1 MLQIININKKY
12 DGNKEYSVKDAS
24 YTFNNNGLYLI
35 TGSSGAGKTT
45 LLGIMSGIDQE
56 YEGEIKYNDITINK
70 TNSTNYRCQ
79 ISTIVFQDINLIDSL
94 NVEDNLKIAF
104 ELSGERY
111 SKEKCTEI
119 LKKVNLPD
127 WPDDLDHFLKKKTSE
142 LSGGQ
147 KQRIAIAR
155 AIIRKSK
162 ILFLDEPTSSL
173 DEKNSKE
180 IISILAGLAKEVL
193 IIVVTH
199 IPDWFKEQNITD
211 ILEMEKGVI
220 KTHKAILNNTNVQLP
235 KEKKEKKKSL
245 SFKTSLKIGLKS
257 LFLRPVKLFF
267 ALLLTVISLTSFS
280 LFLGLKN
287 INTNHVLINNQFNDN
302 NSICIVSSN
311 AKKHQNFFATST
323 YATSGFLTEQINTLN
338 SNDAHRIF
346 EANIYSPNF
355 IKRDYS
361 YNTYNYPLIGFITK
375 RTFSNCFLE
384 LWSEDDPNFIQDER
398 LKDNTNCHFPSNDY
412 EVAISSIY
420 AEFLMK
426 YSVYEVSNINE
437 LIGKYLGSYKIV
449 NIYTTRD
456 NYILSPLV
464 EKLDTVTAEL
474 DGLRNSDSY
483 SQLLYV
489 RPGFYEYYKTLP
501 GFSDDDEGED
511 QIANLQTSK
520 IKEAKKEKT
529 IYYYA
534 YEAKDKHTAKKITD
548 SLTIKKDDLI
558 YEANVLN
565 VYNQRIFNT
574 TIMEGPGAMLI
585 FSLIILFLSISII
598 SLILL
603 FSSNY
608 KREIYTYGI
617 LKALGCSNKG
627 IDKIIIYE
635 SIIVSILVF
644 ASVSI
649 VTSIVYLLLNMN
661 YRIEMLSIDWLF
673 IITNF
678 VIILF
683 ISLIVSLIN
692 FIKVIKTNTSKL
704 LKNK

>member
-1 MLQIININKKY
+1 M
-12 DGNKEYSVKDAS
+12 
-24 YTFNNNGLYLI
+24 
-35 TGSSGAGKTT
+35 
-45 LLGIMSGIDQE
+45 
-56 YEGEIKYNDITINK
+56 
-70 TNSTNYRCQ
+70 
-79 ISTIVFQDINLIDSL
+79 
-94 NVEDNLKIAF
+94 
-104 ELSGERY
+104 
-111 SKEKCTEI
+111 
-119 LKKVNLPD
+119 
-127 WPDDLDHFLKKKTSE
+127 
-142 LSGGQ
+142 
-147 KQRIAIAR
+147 
-155 AIIRKSK
+155 
-162 ILFLDEPTSSL
+162 
-173 DEKNSKE
+173 
-180 IISILAGLAKEVL
+180 
-193 IIVVTH
+193 
-199 IPDWFKEQNITD
+199 
-211 ILEMEKGVI
+211 
-220 KTHKAILNNTNVQLP
+220 
-235 KEKKEKKKSL
+235 
-245 SFKTSLKIGLKS
+245 
-257 LFLRPVKLFF
+257 FF

-311 AKKHQNFFATST
+311 AKKHQDFFATST
-323 YATSGFLTEQINTLN
+323 YATSGFLPEQINTLN

-355 IKRDYS
+355 LKRDYS
-361 YNTYNYPLIGFITK
+361 YNTYNYPLIGFITE

-398 LKDNTNCHFPSNDY
+398 LKDNTNCHFPSNDD

-437 LIGKYLGSYKIV
+437 LIGEYLGFYKIV

-464 EKLDTVTAEL
+464 ENLDTVTAEL
-474 DGLRNSDSY
+474 DDLRNSDSY

-489 RPGFYEYYKTLP
+489 RPGFYEYYKTHSS
-501 GFSDDDEGED
+501 FSDDDEGED

-565 VYNQRIFNT
+565 VYNNRIFNT

-617 LKALGCSNKG
+617 LKALGCSNKE
-627 IDKIIIYE
+627 IDKIIIFE

-649 VTSIVYLLLNMN
+649 VTSIVYLLLNMY

>member
-12 DGNKEYSVKDAS
+12 DGNKDYSVKDAS
-24 YTFNNNGLYLI
+24 YTFNNSGLYLI

-94 NVEDNLKIAF
+94 NIEDNLKIAF

-111 SKEKCTEI
+111 SREKCTEI

-142 LSGGQ
+142 LSEGQ

-220 KTHKAILNNTNVQLP
+220 KTHKAILDNTNVQLP
-235 KEKKEKKKSL
+235 KEKKDKKKSL

-302 NSICIVSSN
+302 NSICIVSSS
-311 AKKHQNFFATST
+311 AKKYQDFFATST
-323 YATSGFLTEQINTLN
+323 YETNGFLPEQINTLN

-346 EANIYSPNF
+346 EANIYSSNF
-355 IKRDYS
+355 LKRDYS
-361 YNTYNYPLIGFITK
+361 YNTYNYPLISFITK

-398 LKDNTNCHFPSNDY
+398 LKDNTNYHFPSNDY

-464 EKLDTVTAEL
+464 ENLDTVTAEL
-474 DGLRNSDSY
+474 TDLSNSDSY

-489 RPGFYEYYKTLP
+489 RPGFYEYYKTHLS
-501 GFSDDDEGED
+501 FSDDDEGED

-520 IKEAKKEKT
+520 IKEAEKEKT

-574 TIMEGPGAMLI
+574 TIMEGPGVMLI

-627 IDKIIIYE
+627 IDKIIIFE

-649 VTSIVYLLLNMN
+649 VTSIVYLLLNIY